1 MTMDTNTAGNS
12 AVAGQPSSASNTDPE
27 FWMKR
32 LNEMKK
38 GADIQTSNHVEV
50 ERTAMHPAPTNV
62 GNTYL
67 LKQTVDSNRVAAQ
80 SKDSFKE
87 QVLGGWESVV
97 EVPFIHSPSI
107 FLQLST
113 MSDHGDRLELIQKK
127 LAQLQMAKLNRN

>member
-87 QVLGGWESVV
+87 QVLGDSESVV
-97 EVPFIHSPSI
+97 LFINSPSI